1 MSRVLMRDEKKAKES
16 EEIWPCCEKREDL
29 RKYETRELLE
39 PCPKKIK
46 RGMSLNMKRQRE
58 VRLF

>member
-1 MSRVLMRDEKKAKES
+1 MRDEKKARES

-29 RKYETRELLE
+29 RKYETRELLA
-39 PCPKKIK
+39 PCQKKTN

-58 VRLF
+58 FCLF

>member
-1 MSRVLMRDEKKAKES
+1 MRDEKKAKES